1 MRPLAQLVA
10 FIYTGELSDR
20 GKEEILALAGHLQLN
35 IDFSQSKSA
44 SAKKPVKEASLEN
57 LSDASPLLKKR
68 VEVTGGGSW
77 SDFIAENGASPG
89 SETPPRRGRKS
100 KPGTPQTDLKA
111 TLSASLAKKPKV
123 DKPIS
128 DPEEQEELFKA
139 NAEKKRIDIKL
150 KNLTRD
156 QSAEVKKHLDLE
168 AVEEATMMERALKKN
183 QSGKRGGRNNQEPN
197 EVTTKD
203 RAEATAEPSQKID
216 SSFDYLKDIGGE
228 KKSNDVEPVKETVK
242 GRKSSEKK
250 DRKSGDVKRNGSH
263 VYEVE
268 KILDERIGKGK
279 KKEYFVKWKGWEALE
294 DHTWEPVDS
303 LGGSKKLIK
312 EYEKRIEEINK
323 KKVLTAIN
331 EDSDGSDGVEILEEN
346 HTSVLSKQAPKV
358 DNKKGKKP
366 KGDSAVVAAVAST
379 PVAETS
385 AKKSRKKK
393 AESEDEYEVEKILDK
408 RERRGN
414 VEYLVKW
421 KGWEDEKDRTWEP
434 HGNLKG
440 SEKLIKKYEAN
451 AGSPP
456 PPPPA
461 EEGVALCDV
470 CNRIFL
476 SGEAL
481 KNHAKEHKKEKKK
494 SATPSPRSR
503 RKAPSVKTDLG
514 VEQEPTSSL
523 KRKRSSK
530 EQPSS
535 NSNAEEESPVRSL
548 PVNNG
553 DVEEVRWHCS

>member
-1 MRPLAQLVA
+1 M
-10 FIYTGELSDR
+10 
-20 GKEEILALAGHLQLN
+20 
-35 IDFSQSKSA
+35 
-44 SAKKPVKEASLEN
+44 
-57 LSDASPLLKKR
+57 
-68 VEVTGGGSW
+68 
-77 SDFIAENGASPG
+77 
-89 SETPPRRGRKS
+89 
-100 KPGTPQTDLKA
+100 
-111 TLSASLAKKPKV
+111 
-123 DKPIS
+123 
-128 DPEEQEELFKA
+128 
-139 NAEKKRIDIKL
+139 
-150 KNLTRD
+150 
-156 QSAEVKKHLDLE
+156 
-168 AVEEATMMERALKKN
+168 
-183 QSGKRGGRNNQEPN
+183 
-197 EVTTKD
+197 
-203 RAEATAEPSQKID
+203 
-216 SSFDYLKDIGGE
+216 
-228 KKSNDVEPVKETVK
+228 KETVK

-250 DRKSGDVKRNGSH
+250 DGKSGDVKRNGSH

-393 AESEDEYEVEKILDK
+393 AESEDEYEVEKIVDK

-440 SEKLIKKYEAN
+440 SEKLIAKYEAML
-451 AGSPP
+451 AHHP
-456 PPPPA
+456 
-461 EEGVALCDV
+461 LQ
-470 CNRIFL
+470 RL
-476 SGEAL
+476 QR
-481 KNHAKEHKKEKKK
+481 KESHSVMSVTEY
-494 SATPSPRSR
+494 SYLER
-503 RKAPSVKTDLG
+503 R
-514 VEQEPTSSL
+514 
-523 KRKRSSK
+523 
-530 EQPSS
+530 
-535 NSNAEEESPVRSL
+535 
-548 PVNNG
+548 
-553 DVEEVRWHCS
+553 